1 MLTFGEVFLPFLR
14 NMDLDNNK
22 YADIDAILKGIFNG
36 TLRDLFEKRV
46 HDLGTNQTA
55 ILKILQMERRS
66 LNGILDGTQKRADFS
81 NLHKLAVFLNM
92 KTEELIKIYVSQSE
106 KKLIGEDTP
115 ANKKKFIR
123 DNFDL
128 IVLRKAGFIN
138 DITDFKAIEDKIV
151 TYFGL
156 KSIFEYKKRTFSAA
170 FSAGIQI
177 PKNITTRDFWL
188 ASAKDLA
195 TKLDNPYLYD
205 RQELIKY
212 FPQIRWQST
221 NEEFGLIN
229 VIKALFKI
237 GITVIYQSPFSS
249 LHLRG
254 ATFPAND
261 QPCIVLTDYKGFY
274 PTLWHCLIHELYH
287 VLFDWD
293 EIRKNSY
300 HVSEDASE
308 MLDKKEI
315 EIDEFAREYLFS
327 KTKLHEVKRFLR
339 DEEYIADVAKN
350 NHVHPSIIY
359 IYNAFDNS
367 ATDRMVWARTRRLMP
382 EIKKATYKIEA

>member
-156 KSIFEYKKRTFSAA
+156 KSI
-170 FSAGIQI
+170 
-177 PKNITTRDFWL
+177 
-188 ASAKDLA
+188 
-195 TKLDNPYLYD
+195 
-205 RQELIKY
+205 
-212 FPQIRWQST
+212 
-221 NEEFGLIN
+221 
-229 VIKALFKI
+229 
-237 GITVIYQSPFSS
+237 
-249 LHLRG
+249 
-254 ATFPAND
+254 
-261 QPCIVLTDYKGFY
+261 
-274 PTLWHCLIHELYH
+274 
-287 VLFDWD
+287 
-293 EIRKNSY
+293 
-300 HVSEDASE
+300 
-308 MLDKKEI
+308 
-315 EIDEFAREYLFS
+315 
-327 KTKLHEVKRFLR
+327 
-339 DEEYIADVAKN
+339 
-350 NHVHPSIIY
+350 
-359 IYNAFDNS
+359 
-367 ATDRMVWARTRRLMP
+367 
-382 EIKKATYKIEA
+382 